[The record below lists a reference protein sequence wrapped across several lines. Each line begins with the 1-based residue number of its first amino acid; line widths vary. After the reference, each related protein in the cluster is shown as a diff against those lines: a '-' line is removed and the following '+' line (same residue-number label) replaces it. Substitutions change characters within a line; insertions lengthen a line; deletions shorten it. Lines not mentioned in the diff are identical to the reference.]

1 MIKAS
6 ESYRASQFF
15 FQLRKHDLHPSF
27 GATSPSVR
35 LIRDEAENHCG
46 ERTPHTVLPPPAIT
60 IQHLQCRSVP
70 RPNLRLHTS
79 LDDTSSVLPAPP
91 APLLPGPRSP
101 GLFDPITTP
110 SIFATATS
118 VSNETTARTAVLVD
132 SAATYPLTRIYL
144 YGSEPLVNAVLWTL
158 RSACPLDRF
167 QAKDGSSHRVWIL
180 TGSISELEKHSLSDS
195 DQSGEPSMSATDT
208 TALVSGP
215 PDCKTLG
222 ISCVSAFST
231 PVISIPEDA
240 QESSYGGHGT
250 VKSMHSSEPNSRST
264 QSTDLGEVNGSCAL
278 PYTQLPVQFVVR
290 VLVYNSLDQLND
302 FAQTLVADV
311 DTARLNSGQVYA
323 LLLWSASQ
331 DHSSMASLIMN
342 GLVLTSR

>member
-15 FQLRKHDLHPSF
+15 FQLRKHDLDPSF
-27 GATSPSVR
+27 GATSPSV
-35 LIRDEAENHCG
+35 
-46 ERTPHTVLPPPAIT
+46 
-60 IQHLQCRSVP
+60 
-70 RPNLRLHTS
+70 
-79 LDDTSSVLPAPP
+79 
-91 APLLPGPRSP
+91 
-101 GLFDPITTP
+101 
-110 SIFATATS
+110 
-118 VSNETTARTAVLVD
+118 
-132 SAATYPLTRIYL
+132 
-144 YGSEPLVNAVLWTL
+144 
-158 RSACPLDRF
+158 
-167 QAKDGSSHRVWIL
+167 DGSSHRVWIL
-180 TGSISELEKHSLSDS
+180 TGSISELEKHSLPDS

-331 DHSSMASLIMN
+331 DHSSIASLIMN